1 MASNI
6 PVTELFSEAGSA
18 KKAAAANEM
27 FEMALNK
34 SFSNPGNTPGVA
46 PAPKVDATDAI
57 SALMANKSMS
67 ADALSALNSALAIQS
82 SAQDTLVKDIGLTA
96 PLSSSFAAYD
106 LEAPAKM
113 LTPRMTPLRN
123 KIVRKKGVGT
133 AHRTKVISG
142 FTGTETGGQA
152 NIWAGQSEGQLTSG
166 FGNLSLQRGP
176 KISYTAYDQTFN
188 YVTYGLSDTVSFDA
202 NFSGLGYQDL
212 RQLSA
217 TSTLYATMLFEEKA
231 FLYGRTTALAVPTVT
246 LTARAKTASEVAL
259 PTSAVYVYASAD
271 AGSFGEGVASTVQT
285 VTPTSGQVVDV
296 TISYVAGAI
305 GYNVYAGATTGNA
318 NAKFQGRT
326 GSQTFTL
333 QGTIATT
340 GNTAPTTDSSAP
352 ANAFDGIFAQTIT
365 GGGQVNNING
375 TFSTS
380 NPGAEFQTVFAQGY
394 QAVKADYDEIL
405 INGADRKQL
414 SDAIKSAGSTSAYR
428 INLSQNEVG
437 DYVGGAVVGSI
448 VNEVT
453 GKNVPLTVEPWMEQ
467 GSAFVSSWTLPLPDS
482 QISETWAW
490 VGPQDYLGQSWPV
503 IQQSYDFSTYVRGT
517 LVGYAPTY
525 NAVVTGIKAA

>member
-1 MASNI
+1 MASSINA
-6 PVTELFSEAGSA
+6 TDLFGDAKTA
-18 KKAAAANEM
+18 KKAAERNDE
-27 FEMALNK
+27 FVDALNK
-34 SFSNPGNTPGVA
+34 SFTNPGDTPGVA
-46 PAPKVDATDAI
+46 PAAKVSPSAAI
-57 SALMANKSMS
+57 EGLIANKSLS
-67 ADALSALNSALAIQS
+67 ADAVAGLQMALAAS
-82 SAQDTLVKDIGLTA
+82 TDLVKDIGLTA

-106 LEAPAKM
+106 LEAPSKL

-202 NFSGLGYQDL
+202 NFSGVGFQDL

-231 FLYGRTTALAVPTVT
+231 FLYGRTVALTPPSIT

-259 PTSAVYVYASAD
+259 PTAAVYVYATAD
-271 AGSFGEGVASTVQT
+271 AGSFGQSAAGGVQT

-296 TISYVAGAI
+296 TITYTAGAI
-305 GYNVYAGATTGNA
+305 GYNVFAGATTGEA
-318 NAKFQGRT
+318 NAKLQGRT
-326 GSQTFTL
+326 GSQTYTL
-333 QGTIATT
+333 QGPLVTT
-340 GNTAPTTDSSAP
+340 SAAAPTTDSSAP
-352 ANAFDGIFAQTIT
+352 SNAFDGIFAQTIT

-380 NPGAEFQTVFAQGY
+380 NPGAEFQTIFANGY
-394 QAVKADYDEIL
+394 AAVKADYDEIL
-405 INGADRKQL
+405 LNGADRKQL
-414 SDAIKSAGSTSAYR
+414 SDAIKSTGSSSAYR

-437 DYVGGAVVGSI
+437 DYVGGAVVGSL

-453 GKNVPLTVEPWMEQ
+453 GKNVPLTVEPWAEQ
-467 GSAFVSSWTLPLPDS
+467 GTAAVMSWTLPLPDS
-482 QISETWAW
+482 NISETWAW

-525 NAVVTGIKAA
+525 NGVVTGIKAA

>member
-6 PVTELFSEAGSA
+6 PVTDLFGDVKSA
-18 KKAAAANEM
+18 KKAASAMEE
-27 FEMALNK
+27 FEGALNK

-46 PAPKVDATDAI
+46 PAPKADPAAAI
-57 SALMANKSMS
+57 ESLMANKSMS
-67 ADALSALNSALAIQS
+67 ADAVAALSSALAAQT
-82 SAQDTLVKDIGLTA
+82 SATETLVKDIGLTA

-123 KIVRKKGVGT
+123 KVVRKKGVGT

-152 NIWAGQSEGQLTSG
+152 NIWAGQSEGQTTSG
-166 FGNLSLQRGP
+166 FGALSLQRGP

-202 NFSGLGYQDL
+202 NFSGLGFQDL

-231 FLYGRTTALAVPTVT
+231 FLYGRTTALTAPTVT
-246 LTARAKTASEVAL
+246 LTARAKTASETAL
-259 PTSAVYVYASAD
+259 PASAVYVYASAD
-271 AGSFGEGVASTVQT
+271 AGSFGESVASTVQT

-296 TISYVAGAI
+296 TVSYVAGAI

-318 NAKFQGRT
+318 NAHYQGRT
-326 GSQTFTL
+326 GSLTYTL

-340 GNTAPTTDSSAP
+340 GATAPTVDTSAP
-352 ANAFDGIFAQTIT
+352 ANAFDGMFAQTIN

-380 NPGAEFQTVFAQGY
+380 NPGAEFQTIFANGY
-394 QAVKADYDEIL
+394 AAVKADYDEIV

-437 DYVGGAVVGSI
+437 DYIGGAVVGSL

-453 GKNVPLTVEPWMEQ
+453 GKNVPLTVNPWMEQ

-525 NAVVTGIKAA
+525 NGVVNGIKAA